1 MTSGREEERA
11 REAESGIEVGDG
23 GCAGC
28 VYCILCIPHRSIL
41 QPSRWFLRA
50 VSRWQKSPQ
59 PSVLN
64 TNTTSTTAPAPAPP
78 YPPSGLAPP
87 RRLMGRGLE
96 QAMQRMATVSNPH
109 RPWRWAGAGGPWWS
123 GCEVVHR
130 HHHASPCLGQLGAT
144 RGRR

>member
-11 REAESGIEVGDG
+11 REAESEIEVGDG

-41 QPSRWFLRA
+41 QPSWWFLRTA
-50 VSRWQKSPQ
+50 SRWQKSPQ

-64 TNTTSTTAPAPAPP
+64 TNTTSPTAPAPAPP

-87 RRLMGRGLE
+87 RRLMGRYLE
-96 QAMQRMATVSNPH
+96 QALQRMATVSNPH
-109 RPWRWAGAGGPWWS
+109 RHGAGPGLVGRGGLAAKWS
-123 GCEVVHR
+123 I
-130 HHHASPCLGQLGAT
+130 AT
-144 RGRR
+144 IMPARVWGS